1 MTKKDL
7 FTFILL
13 TVGSVLGILLFEA
26 IKRNK
31 LGPKKWPRVFG
42 VGAGIFMF
50 ISLIIAREM
59 FMLTSELFGYMIR
72 SFLLSLALGIITW
85 LGARSY
91 VQCKK

>member
-1 MTKKDL
+1 
-7 FTFILL
+7 
-13 TVGSVLGILLFEA
+13 
-26 IKRNK
+26 
-31 LGPKKWPRVFG
+31 
-42 VGAGIFMF
+42 
-50 ISLIIAREM
+50 M